1 MRHPVDRL
9 SCRPKRPA
17 PAQRCSRSPE
27 IAAHDP
33 LKSLLT
39 IPRNICSRCSEIRA
53 HDPAK
58 RARSDLGAA
67 RELAAGLKSS
77 QCAGAYAEKIA
88 HLRRERT
95 RSTLTPSVCMTC
107 MRFSIV
113 RPSKQKSRHEGREGS
128 MPAQYVATDSVAR
141 CEISKVL
148 HRQCG
153 LLRRACASTS
163 GYSIEGYTAT
173 A

>member
-58 RARSDLGAA
+58 RAPYVKAQKNDHRDAEAIAEAA
-67 RELAAGLKSS
+67 
-77 QCAGAYAEKIA
+77 
-88 HLRRERT
+88 T
-95 RSTLTPSVCMTC
+95 RPT
-107 MRFSIV
+107 MRFV
-113 RPSKQKSRHEGREGS
+113 ALPGGASR
-128 MPAQYVATDSVAR
+128 AR
-141 CEISKVL
+141 
-148 HRQCG
+148 HG
-153 LLRRACASTS
+153 
-163 GYSIEGYTAT
+163 
-173 A
+173 